1 MGLTRNTYESNKIGR
16 GEESIEDKVEEYVKS
31 HDAKFE
37 LPLVGSTVTLA
48 TSNLDQDQLDIKL
61 KFSDSS
67 EVQGISFIYPLS

>member
-1 MGLTRNTYESNKIGR
+1 MGLTKNSYESNKIGR
-16 GEESIEDKVEEYVKS
+16 SDGSIEDKVEEYVKS

-48 TSNLDQDQLDIKL
+48 TSNLDQDELDIKL

-67 EVQGISFIYPLS
+67 EVQGNSNNYV